1 MKNLLLAASA
11 ALFSFAAVAQTGPTT
26 VAGQTP
32 ADGRAYGQAVSIA
45 AQAQNDK
52 YVKAPK
58 PAKYD
63 KQAKPLTDAEKDA
76 YKAREEARK
85 DAGKDQQEAR
95 KDADKDRQEARKD
108 ADKDR
113 QEARKD
119 AYKARKEARKDADK
133 DQQDARKD
141 ADKSAKMADTRADK
155 MEKHER
161 SARGEHAH
169 GGDHM
174 GHAKEHKEHKM
185 K

>member
-26 VAGQTP
+26 VAGKTP
-32 ADGRAYGQAVSIA
+32 ADGRAYGQAVSTA
-45 AQAQNDK
+45 VQAKN
-52 YVKAPK
+52 
-58 PAKYD
+58 D
-63 KQAKPLTDAEKDA
+63 KQAKPLTDAQKDA

-85 DAGKDQQEAR
+85 DAGKDQE
-95 KDADKDRQEARKD
+95 E
-108 ADKDR
+108 
-113 QEARKD
+113 
-119 AYKARKEARKDADK
+119 
-133 DQQDARKD
+133 ARKD
-141 ADKSAKMADTRADK
+141 ADKSAKMADARADK

-174 GHAKEHKEHKM
+174 GHAKEHKEHKV

>member
-1 MKNLLLAASA
+1 MRNLLLAASA

-32 ADGRAYGQAVSIA
+32 ADGRAYGQAVSTA
-45 AQAQNDK
+45 AQAKNDK

-76 YKAREEARK
+76 YKA
-85 DAGKDQQEAR
+85 QQEV
-95 KDADKDRQEARKD
+95 
-108 ADKDR
+108 
-113 QEARKD
+113 RKD
-119 AYKARKEARKDADK
+119 AYKAREEARKDADK
-133 DQQDARKD
+133 DQQEARKD
-141 ADKSAKMADTRADK
+141 ADKSAKMADARADK

-174 GHAKEHKEHKM
+174 GHAKEHKEHKV

>member
-11 ALFSFAAVAQTGPTT
+11 VLFSFAAVAQTGPTT

-32 ADGRAYGQAVSIA
+32 ADGRAYGKAVSTA
-45 AQAQNDK
+45 AQAKNDK

-63 KQAKPLTDAEKDA
+63 KQAKPLTDADKDA
-76 YKAREEARK
+76 YKAQQDARK

-95 KDADKDRQEARKD
+95 KDAGKEQE
-108 ADKDR
+108 
-113 QEARKD
+113 
-119 AYKARKEARKDADK
+119 
-133 DQQDARKD
+133 DARKD
-141 ADKSAKMADTRADK
+141 ANKSAKMVDARADK

>member
-11 ALFSFAAVAQTGPTT
+11 ALFSFAAVAQTGPAT

-32 ADGRAYGQAVSIA
+32 ADGRAYGQAVSTA
-45 AQAQNDK
+45 AQAKNDK

-58 PAKYD
+58 PAKYV

-76 YKAREEARK
+76 YKAQQDTRKDAYKAQAEQQKDAYKDRKAARK
-85 DAGKDQQEAR
+85 DAGKDQE
-95 KDADKDRQEARKD
+95 E
-108 ADKDR
+108 
-113 QEARKD
+113 
-119 AYKARKEARKDADK
+119 
-133 DQQDARKD
+133 ARKD
-141 ADKSAKMADTRADK
+141 ADKSAKMADARADK
-155 MEKHER
+155 MEKHEC

-169 GGDHM
+169 GGDRM